1 MTVGLIAS
9 LLAMLAGDLSA
20 KFLHQEQPEKL
31 AAMEWHFESE
41 SKADLV
47 LFGVVDEDKQEVK
60 GAIKIPGAL
69 SFLSDSNFNTEVK
82 GLNEF
87 KSDETP
93 PLIIHYFF
101 DLMVF
106 FGVYCFVVSALFI
119 VLKWVKMVTI

>member
-1 MTVGLIAS
+1 
-9 LLAMLAGDLSA
+9 
-20 KFLHQEQPEKL
+20 
-31 AAMEWHFESE
+31 
-41 SKADLV
+41 
-47 LFGVVDEDKQEVK
+47 
-60 GAIKIPGAL
+60 
-69 SFLSDSNFNTEVK
+69 NTEVK

-119 VLKWVKMVTI
+119 VLKWVKKWSQYSKPILYLAVLTGPLAMLAIEFGWFLAEMGRQPWILRG